1 MIYSQV
7 IQGYIEK
14 SLYYKLFMPYTDVGS
29 FFFFGSIPNFWVAS
43 LSQIYDKFAWIF
55 FFFDLQIFSSSQI
68 FKNSAFVIMILK
80 TIHFYCTCSCLYDMG
95 VGRVW
100 HTFHYFSY

>member
-29 FFFFGSIPNFWVAS
+29 FFFFGSIPNFWVAL
-43 LSQIYDKFAWIF
+43 LSQICDKFAWIF
-55 FFFDLQIFSSSQI
+55 FFFLISKSSPLAKFSR
-68 FKNSAFVIMILK
+68 IL
-80 TIHFYCTCSCLYDMG
+80 HL
-95 VGRVW
+95 
-100 HTFHYFSY
+100 